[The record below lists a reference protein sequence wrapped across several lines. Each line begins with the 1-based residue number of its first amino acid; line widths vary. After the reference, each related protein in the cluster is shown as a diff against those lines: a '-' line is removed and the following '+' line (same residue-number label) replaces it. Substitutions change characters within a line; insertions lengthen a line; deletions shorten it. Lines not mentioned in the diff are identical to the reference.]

1 MLLPRR
7 PRVGRRDEHE
17 GGVFF
22 PLFGLP
28 VRRPGKGR
36 GERFLFPGFRPFS
49 EDPKKA
55 GLNRVFTIFWPPPR
69 GGGREQT

>member
-7 PRVGRRDEHE
+7 LRVGRRDEQE
-17 GGVFF
+17 GASSF
-22 PLFGLP
+22 
-28 VRRPGKGR
+28 
-36 GERFLFPGFRPFS
+36 PFS
-49 EDPKKA
+49 DFPFGGPERGGESASFFRVFGPFSGGPKKA